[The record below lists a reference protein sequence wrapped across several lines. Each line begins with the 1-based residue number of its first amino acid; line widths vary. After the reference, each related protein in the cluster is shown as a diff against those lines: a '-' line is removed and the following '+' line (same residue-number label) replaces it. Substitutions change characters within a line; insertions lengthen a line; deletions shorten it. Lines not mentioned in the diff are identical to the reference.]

1 MKQTRSKFGNWFRN
15 SITARMLIV
24 GFLLLVLLIPL
35 QFVKSLIQ
43 ERALRQSEVV
53 NEINEKWGND
63 VILSGPIIKIPYKT
77 CGKPMNLGNR
87 IFLEMHN
94 DLCCQIAL

>member
-1 MKQTRSKFGNWFRN
+1 MIQQKSKFSNWLRN

-43 ERALRQSEVV
+43 ERAYRQKEVI
-53 NEINEKWGND
+53 NEINQKWGNE
-63 VILSGPIIKIPYKT
+63 VVLSGPILKIPYRT
-77 CGKPMNLGNR
+77 
-87 IFLEMHN
+87 
-94 DLCCQIAL
+94 